1 MSGSCKIVLQ
11 SSKLTLQSCSVVPGQ
26 AFSPKLSLLSSSVV
40 PGQAF
45 SPPDPFH
52 LSKQSKKGNK
62 KIARHYLDL
71 IFLVN
76 KQ

>member
-11 SSKLTLQSCSVVPGQ
+11 SSKLT
-26 AFSPKLSLLSSSVV
+26 LLSSSVV